1 MRTLIVG
8 AGATGGFFGGRLAQI
23 GRDVTFLVRPARAE
37 KLRRDGLEIIS
48 PHGNATIQAKLL
60 TADELHAK
68 PQPFDLII
76 LAVKSYALDQAIDD
90 LAPAVGPETTILPLL
105 NGMRQLDMLDARFG
119 AEHVIGGTCRINS
132 DVDAEGRI
140 LQLSRLGDVTFGE
153 RKGAPTLGIDRAQQI
168 HAELSGALFDVI
180 LSPDILAAMWHK
192 WYILASLNTICI
204 LPQGNVGEVVAVPHG
219 LAFANAAIDE
229 CIAIATANGYPPP
242 TDLIAS
248 DRKRITI
255 PGSDLTSSMYRDM
268 TKNAPVEADHVIG
281 DLLARGEA
289 HNVAAPLLRATY
301 VRLKVYEAQRAAT
314 R

>member
-48 PHGNATIQAKLL
+48 PHGDATIQAKLI
-60 TADELHAK
+60 TADELRAK

-76 LAVKSYALDQAIDD
+76 LAVKAYALEQAIDD
-90 LAPAVGPETTILPLL
+90 LAPAVGPETAILPLL
-105 NGMRQLDMLDARFG
+105 NGMRQLDMLDQRFG

-132 DVDAEGRI
+132 DVDVDGRV
-140 LQLSRLGDVTFGE
+140 LQLSKLGDVTFGE
-153 RKGAPTLGIDRAQQI
+153 RNREHTPRIERL

-180 LSPDILAAMWHK
+180 LSPDVLAAMWHK

-204 LPQGNVGEVVAVPHG
+204 LPQGTVGEVVAVPSG
-219 LAFANAAIDE
+219 LDFANAAIDE

-242 TDLIAS
+242 PDLIAW
-248 DRKRITI
+248 DRKRITL

-268 TKNAPVEADHVIG
+268 TKNAPVEADHIIG
-281 DLLARGEA
+281 DLLARGTS
-289 HNVAAPLLRATY
+289 HNALTPLLHATY
-301 VRLKVYEAQRAAT
+301 VRLKVYASSRQS
-314 R
+314 